1 MPDEQLPT
9 CSLVIV
15 AFNAAHHLAPCLNSL
30 AALDYPSDRYEVIV
44 VDNGSTDETLELLGE
59 SYSWVRV
66 LPQGRN
72 LGFAEA
78 NDVGAEASGFDCV
91 APVNADMHFPR
102 DWLREMVRHYDPEGG
117 VPCVSS
123 LILDWDGSHVD
134 FAGGL
139 LNWAGHGNQVGYGR
153 PVGTVHLE
161 DGRELLFP
169 CGGAMLIERELFLDV
184 GGFDPSYFIYFEDV
198 DLGWRLRLFGHRT
211 VLAATARA
219 YHRGHGTTSE
229 FRTFQVKTLYE
240 RNALRTLIKNLGSP
254 AIDRVLPG
262 ALLLL
267 AKRAADAAR
276 HEGEVPRLSLAH
288 LHAAGD
294 LVAELDVLLERRRQV
309 QARRVVADDEILP
322 LFRRPFQPSPRDDD
336 PYLKA
341 LVQVVHGLRLDRV
354 FDRRPA
360 TRVVVVG
367 YDRVGQRMAG
377 PAVRSWEIAAAW
389 AQSVP
394 VVFASEWKVE
404 REPPSGVSVEWFAS
418 PAELERLVEEAD
430 VVLVHGHA
438 VERFPF
444 LRRVRALRVVDLY
457 DPWLLENLENQ
468 RSFPPLEGDWIV
480 RRDVDVQRELLD
492 IGDFFVCASERQRDY
507 WLGMLSARGRLDGA
521 AAESDPTFRSLIDV
535 VPYGCPDERPQAAP
549 VLKGVHPQVPD
560 DAFLL
565 LWGGGTWDWFDPLT
579 VLDAFT
585 RAHEHLPNARLYF
598 MGLELP
604 DRGVPAQRVAHEL
617 RTRATELGVAG
628 DSVLFGDWVPYDER
642 GAYLAGADVGVLAT
656 RPLAEVRLAFRSRLL
671 DHFWAGLP
679 TIMTGGDTL
688 ADLVERE
695 QAGIVCAPGDT
706 GALTSAI
713 LALAQDPQLR
723 NAMAANAAGLADRF
737 RWRAAVR
744 PLRRITEEP
753 WRWTETRR
761 NRPDP
766 TSLAG
771 ADPRNMVST

>member
-1 MPDEQLPT
+1 MRADEAGASGDENGLGQDPRQLSCDADSRVSTLSPATTVEGTQAPDEQLPT

-15 AFNAAHHLAPCLNSL
+15 AFNAAHHLPTCLNSL
-30 AALDYPSDRYEVIV
+30 AALDYPSERYEVIV
-44 VDNGSTDETLELLGE
+44 VDNGSTDGTHELLTE
-59 SYSWVRV
+59 SYSWVRL

-78 NDVGAEASGFDCV
+78 NNVGAEASAFDCI
-91 APVNADMHFPR
+91 APVNADMRFPR
-102 DWLREMVRHYDPEGG
+102 DWLREMVRHYDPAGG

-153 PVGTVHLE
+153 PVAAVDLE

-211 VLAATARA
+211 VLAATAKA
-219 YHRGHGTTSE
+219 HHRGHGTTSE

-240 RNALRTLIKNLGSP
+240 RNALRTLIKNLGAP

-267 AKRAADAAR
+267 AKRAADASGPAAD
-276 HEGEVPRLSLAH
+276 VPRLSLAH

-336 PYLKA
+336 PYLNA

-354 FDRRPA
+354 FHRRPA

-367 YDRVGQRMAG
+367 YDRVGPGMTE
-377 PAVRSWEIAAAW
+377 PALRSWELAAAW
-389 AQSVP
+389 AQSFP
-394 VVFASEWKVE
+394 VVFASEWRVE
-404 REPPSGVSVEWFAS
+404 RDAPSGVEMTRFAS
-418 PAELERLVEEAD
+418 AEGLQRLVEEAD
-430 VVLVHGHA
+430 VVLVHGQA

-444 LRRVRALRVVDLY
+444 LRRVRAVRIVDLY
-457 DPWLLENLENQ
+457 DPSLLENLEDQ
-468 RSFPPLEGDWIV
+468 RSFPHLEGGRIA
-480 RRDVDVQRELLD
+480 RRDVEVQRQLLD
-492 IGDFFVCASERQRDY
+492 TGDFFVCASVRERDY

-521 AAESDPTFRSLIDV
+521 AAEEDPMFRNLIDV
-535 VPYGCPDERPQAAP
+535 VPFPSATAA
-549 VLKGVHPQVPD
+549 
-560 DAFLL
+560 
-565 LWGGGTWDWFDPLT
+565 
-579 VLDAFT
+579 
-585 RAHEHLPNARLYF
+585 
-598 MGLELP
+598 
-604 DRGVPAQRVAHEL
+604 
-617 RTRATELGVAG
+617 
-628 DSVLFGDWVPYDER
+628 S
-642 GAYLAGADVGVLAT
+642 
-656 RPLAEVRLAFRSRLL
+656 
-671 DHFWAGLP
+671 
-679 TIMTGGDTL
+679 
-688 ADLVERE
+688 ADLPEHARK
-695 QAGIVCAPGDT
+695 
-706 GALTSAI
+706 S
-713 LALAQDPQLR
+713 
-723 NAMAANAAGLADRF
+723 
-737 RWRAAVR
+737 AAVR
-744 PLRRITEEP
+744 PLRRVAEEP
-753 WRWTETRR
+753 WRWTEARG

-766 TSLAG
+766 TSLGG
-771 ADPRNMVST
+771 AEPRKLVKT